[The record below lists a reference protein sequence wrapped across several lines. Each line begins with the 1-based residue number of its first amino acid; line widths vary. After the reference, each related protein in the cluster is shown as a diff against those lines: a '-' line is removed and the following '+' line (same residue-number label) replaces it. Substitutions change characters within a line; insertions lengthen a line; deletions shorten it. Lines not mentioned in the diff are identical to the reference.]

1 MAAVSFSEL
10 DGIDFG
16 TVIDSTINAERTPLN
31 ILKQRQTYIQSR
43 DSAPSSFSSIISTME
58 SQASSPVSESMFTK
72 ATANFSN
79 TEVDSAT
86 AGSEAISG
94 TYSLQVDKMAKAQV
108 TASTTSYSAT
118 GAIIADGGSISF
130 TISAT
135 TTTSI
140 DITAGTSLQSLQNSS
155 NAQNSDG
162 VLNREH
168 PYSQESGDCEPGN
181 MLRLYD
187 CIRVRI
193 HEGSTRRDCPPI
205 EEAIKLLETLLSGW
219 EEIARKKQKTPS
231 GRIF

>member
-43 DSAPSSFSSIISTME
+43 DSAPSSFSSSISTME

-108 TASTTSYSAT
+108 T
-118 GAIIADGGSISF
+118 
-130 TISAT
+130 
-135 TTTSI
+135 
-140 DITAGTSLQSLQNSS
+140 
-155 NAQNSDG
+155 
-162 VLNREH
+162 
-168 PYSQESGDCEPGN
+168 
-181 MLRLYD
+181 
-187 CIRVRI
+187 
-193 HEGSTRRDCPPI
+193 
-205 EEAIKLLETLLSGW
+205 
-219 EEIARKKQKTPS
+219 
-231 GRIF
+231 